1 MPLLLIV
8 NHTNNVCRYM
18 KPNSQQHCRVSQKS
32 YTLVGF
38 ERGSFC
44 SSRRCDGHCT
54 TPPALLYVG
63 MCVSTYI
70 QQVWSEE
77 NVFFFYSNDRF
88 FSALLR
94 QRRTHRA
101 TRWVCEK
108 NTQNT
113 AQPTLSST
121 LMHNFYSG
129 ESSRKIS
136 AIFKNVFKSKPSPNR
151 RKSAESGHPG
161 GGLLSSCYQPPQ
173 ASLVLPPFDI
183 FISNF
188 RLPRAASTDIYGWQY
203 QSNPSPPQPIHM
215 CLCRN
220 IAPGKIMDFQ
230 SQPFFSNVD
239 S

>member
-1 MPLLLIV
+1 
-8 NHTNNVCRYM
+8 M
-18 KPNSQQHCRVSQKS
+18 KPIFTTALPCFPKILHPSGIRTRIFLFIKKMRWPLHHASSAV
-32 YTLVGF
+32 V
-38 ERGSFC
+38 RGYV
-44 SSRRCDGHCT
+44 RIYLHT
-54 TPPALLYVG
+54 TSLEWG
-63 MCVSTYI
+63 KC
-70 QQVWSEE
+70 
-77 NVFFFYSNDRF
+77 FFFIQMTDF
-88 FSALLR
+88 FRPCCASGEL
-94 QRRTHRA
+94 TG
-101 TRWVCEK
+101 WPDEFVK
-108 NTQNT
+108 KITQNT